1 MQIVQHWYSDAEE
14 EEDDEPD
21 WGFDEPSGVEGGHG
35 VGGGPGPAGGANPP
49 TLAPHRKYYCSI
61 FGTYMVFLCRRCRGR

>member
-1 MQIVQHWYSDAEE
+1 MQSVQHWYSDAEE

-49 TLAPHRKYYCSI
+49 TLEPHRK
-61 FGTYMVFLCRRCRGR
+61 